1 MIQNMK
7 VNNKKYFV
15 GLDIGTSK
23 ICVLIAESV
32 KNEKLKIVGY
42 GETESEGVAEGMIQN
57 LIKATAK
64 IKEAIKIAS
73 LQASISIE
81 YVNVGIAG
89 KHIKSFSTHHSINL
103 QDNNNNQVEITKNHV
118 KQLENRSKMAV
129 IPTNHKI
136 IHSMHQKFTID
147 EDHES
152 VEPIGE
158 IGKKLEADFHI
169 ISANK
174 VDIGIMEKCILR
186 ANIKCKNL
194 ILEPIASSLALLNDI
209 DKEDGICL
217 VDIGGGTTDISIFHD
232 SIIRHTAV
240 IPLGGD
246 IVTQDIKEGLRL
258 PRHHAEALKIKFGKA
273 LYVNRPV
280 KEYVKIKGQGQR
292 EDKKILLDNL
302 YKIIEARMEEIFEKV
317 HQEIL
322 NSGMS
327 EKLSSGI
334 VITGGGSQLMNL
346 KQQVKYITGLDVRK
360 GYPSSYLVKTDLVD
374 LEYPKY
380 STAVGLLLWDFVND
394 FNSTNQK
401 DNFQFKSSSL
411 PKASQFGKMVT
422 EKIKGLLKDDD
433 LTEFKNENN

>member
-1 MIQNMK
+1 MNMK
-7 VNNKKYFV
+7 PNKKKYFV

-23 ICVLIAESV
+23 ICALIAENIN
-32 KNEKLKIVGY
+32 NEKLKIIGF

-57 LIKATAK
+57 LIKATTK
-64 IKEAIKIAS
+64 IKEAIEIAS
-73 LQASISIE
+73 ESASLPIE
-81 YVNVGIAG
+81 YINVGIAG
-89 KHIKSFSTHHSINL
+89 KHIKSFSTHHSINI
-103 QDNNNNQVEITKNHV
+103 QSNKNEPVEILRNHV
-118 KQLENRSKMAV
+118 NELQKRSKMAV

-152 VEPIGE
+152 VEPVGE
-158 IGKKLEADFHI
+158 VGKKLEADFHI

-186 ANIKCKNL
+186 ANVKCKNL
-194 ILEPIASSLALLNDI
+194 ILEPIASSLALLNDM

-246 IVTQDIKEGLRL
+246 IVTQDIKEGLGL

-273 LYVNRPV
+273 LYVNRPI

-327 EKLSSGI
+327 EKLSAGI

-360 GYPSSYLVKTDLVD
+360 GYPSSFLVKSDLVN

-380 STAVGLLLWDFVND
+380 STAVGLLLWDFAN
-394 FNSTNQK
+394 NLNPIKEK
-401 DNFQFKSSSL
+401 DNYKSLNL
-411 PKASQFGKMVT
+411 PKASRFGKMVT

-433 LTEFKNENN
+433 LTEFRNDNI

>member
-1 MIQNMK
+1 MNMK
-7 VNNKKYFV
+7 PNKKKYFV

-23 ICVLIAESV
+23 ICALIAENIN
-32 KNEKLKIVGY
+32 NEKLKIIGF

-57 LIKATAK
+57 LIKATTK
-64 IKEAIKIAS
+64 IKEAIEIAS
-73 LQASISIE
+73 ESASLPIE
-81 YVNVGIAG
+81 YINVGIAG
-89 KHIKSFSTHHSINL
+89 KHIKSFSTHHSINI
-103 QDNNNNQVEITKNHV
+103 QSNKNEPVEILRNHV
-118 KQLENRSKMAV
+118 NELQKRSKMAV

-152 VEPIGE
+152 VEPVGE
-158 IGKKLEADFHI
+158 VGKKLEADFHI

-186 ANIKCKNL
+186 ANVKCKNL
-194 ILEPIASSLALLNDI
+194 ILEPIASSLALLNDM

-246 IVTQDIKEGLRL
+246 IVTQDIKEGLGL

-273 LYVNRPV
+273 LYVNRPI

-327 EKLSSGI
+327 EKLSAGI

-360 GYPSSYLVKTDLVD
+360 GYPSSFLAKSDLVN
-374 LEYPKY
+374 L
-380 STAVGLLLWDFVND
+380 
-394 FNSTNQK
+394 
-401 DNFQFKSSSL
+401 
-411 PKASQFGKMVT
+411 
-422 EKIKGLLKDDD
+422 
-433 LTEFKNENN
+433 

>member
-1 MIQNMK
+1 MK
-7 VNNKKYFV
+7 NLQKYFTA
-15 GLDIGTSK
+15 LDIGTSK
-23 ICVLIAESV
+23 ICAIIAERTE
-32 KNEKLKIVGY
+32 KNKLNIIGFA
-42 GETESEGVAEGMIQN
+42 ETESEGVSEGMIQN
-57 LIKATAK
+57 LIKATSK
-64 IKEAIKIAS
+64 IKEVISKAS
-73 LQASISIE
+73 SMAQIPID

-89 KHIKSFSTHHSINL
+89 KHIRSFSTHHSIGL
-103 QDNNNNQVEITKNHV
+103 QANDEEPVEINLSHINLLK
-118 KQLENRSKMAV
+118 ERSKMAV

-152 VEPIGE
+152 VDPIGE
-158 IGKKLEADFHI
+158 FGKKLEADFHI

-174 VDIGIMEKCILR
+174 VDIKIMEESIR
-186 ANIKCKNL
+186 RSNVKCKNL
-194 ILEPIASSLALLNDI
+194 ILEPIASSLALLDES

-232 SIIRHTAV
+232 NIIRHTAV

-246 IVTQDIKEGLRL
+246 IVTQDIKEGLGL

-273 LYVNRPV
+273 LYVKRPV
-280 KEYVKIKGQGQR
+280 KEYVKIKGEGQR

-327 EKLSSGI
+327 EKLSAGI
-334 VITGGGSQLMNL
+334 VITGGGSQLLNL

-360 GYPSSYLVKTDLVD
+360 GYPSSYLTKSEIVN

-380 STAVGLLLWDFVND
+380 STSVGLLLWDFLNSD
-394 FNSTNQK
+394 SLISGSDNSSFN
-401 DNFQFKSSSL
+401 KSSI
-411 PKASQFGKMVT
+411 PKVNNFGKLVT
-422 EKIKGLLKDDD
+422 ERIKGFLKDDD
-433 LTEFKNENN
+433 LTEFKDDNF